1 MIRAVVFDF
10 GQTLVNS
17 ADGFRAAEKE
27 LQSKAVVFLDPS
39 LCGGFLDLYRKIRTR
54 LHNQSI
60 FSRRELLEE
69 VFRHYGLSV
78 DPAFLEQWESEYWEQ
93 IRAMTRPFPETET
106 VLETLLARG
115 YRLALITNTQGQRQG
130 EKHRLGNYPELE
142 RFFEVIVIAGEAGI
156 PAKPDPAPFCLCLE
170 KLAIAPGESIYVGD
184 DLRIDIR
191 GSEAVGMHPVWL
203 RHRSLTRNWPA
214 AETAAPVIDS
224 LERLLDIE
232 SLIRDRSERGKG

>member
-10 GQTLVNS
+10 GQTLVDS

-27 LQSKAVVFLDPS
+27 LQKKAVLLLAPS
-39 LCGGFLDLYRKIRTR
+39 LREGFLDLYRQTR
-54 LHNQSI
+54 SRFHNQSI
-60 FSRRELLEE
+60 FSRRALLEE
-69 VFRHYGLSV
+69 VFRHYGRAV
-78 DPAFLEQWESEYWEQ
+78 DPALIEQWETDYWGR
-93 IRAMTRPFPETET
+93 IKAMTRPFPETET
-106 VLETLLARG
+106 VLDTLLAKG
-115 YRLALITNTQGQRQG
+115 YRLALITNTQGQKKE
-130 EKHRLGNYPELE
+130 EKHRLSNYPELE

-170 KLAIAPGESIYVGD
+170 QLAIAPDEAIYVGD
-184 DLRIDIR
+184 DLRIDVR

-203 RHRSLTRNWPA
+203 RHRSVTRNWPA

-232 SLIRDRSERGKG
+232 TLIRDQSERGKG